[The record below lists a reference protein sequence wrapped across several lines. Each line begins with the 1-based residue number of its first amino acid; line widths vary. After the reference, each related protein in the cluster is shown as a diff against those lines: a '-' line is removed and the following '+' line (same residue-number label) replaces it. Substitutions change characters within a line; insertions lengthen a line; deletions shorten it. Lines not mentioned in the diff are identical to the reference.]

1 MSIWGPNHETIE
13 KTTEETKSI
22 KPMAAQTFKSYQ
34 HQDGGRFVFLPKEC
48 RLYVDGHGGWHEKIW
63 LPEGETHKLIT
74 IVHEAIQDTIIL
86 KDWTDMD
93 QHLTLKKGD
102 VATFLFTWRKWSL
115 ISHFNNQI

>member
-1 MSIWGPNHETIE
+1 MSIWGPDRETAVEE
-13 KTTEETKSI
+13 KKSI
-22 KPMAAQTFKSYQ
+22 EPTYASNLKSQ
-34 HQDGGRFVFLPKEC
+34 RHGEGGRYVWLPKEC
-48 RLYVDGHGGWHEKIW
+48 RLYYDADWGWHEKIW

-74 IVHEAIQDTIIL
+74 IAHEATQDSIVL
-86 KDWTDMD
+86 KDWTDMA